1 MQKSLRKRINSNLIL
16 RCREIVDKWYG
27 KRLIRRA
34 LHEAFYDDYGL
45 LYYYIPNN
53 YKKFHGGHTARKI
66 ECSREKTRKSLMMR
80 RLNRSREQVDKDVEH
95 LRSEESIKYV
105 WKIKGDEIKNAND
118 GR

>member
-1 MQKSLRKRINSNLIL
+1 
-16 RCREIVDKWYG
+16 
-27 KRLIRRA
+27 
-34 LHEAFYDDYGL
+34 
-45 LYYYIPNN
+45 
-53 YKKFHGGHTARKI
+53 
-66 ECSREKTRKSLMMR
+66 MMR